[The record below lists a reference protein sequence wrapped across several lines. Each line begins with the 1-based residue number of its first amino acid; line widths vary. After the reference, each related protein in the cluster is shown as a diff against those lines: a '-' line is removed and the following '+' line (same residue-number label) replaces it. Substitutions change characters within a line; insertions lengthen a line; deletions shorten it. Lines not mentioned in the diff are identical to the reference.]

1 MPITI
6 YGDGFITGLGN
17 VSTTGGVTAGNVA
30 TSGSVTAS
38 SVTTGNVVF
47 SDSTRQTSAAIGH
60 GQTWQ
65 NVTSSRALGVNYT
78 NSTGRP
84 IMVMVH
90 CTGVSPNGMG
100 FIITVDGVIAAEGRS
115 DASGYG
121 PGLSVIVPPGATY
134 SSVINLFT
142 GVLSRWTELR

>member
-6 YGDGFITGLGN
+6 HGDGFITGLGN
-17 VSTTGGVTAGNVA
+17 VST
-30 TSGSVTAS
+30 S
-38 SVTTGNVVF
+38 GNVVTNAVQF
-47 SDSTRQTSAAIGH
+47 GDTSVQTAAAIGH

-90 CTGVSPNGMG
+90 CTGNSPNGMG

-142 GVLSRWTELR
+142 GALSRWTELR